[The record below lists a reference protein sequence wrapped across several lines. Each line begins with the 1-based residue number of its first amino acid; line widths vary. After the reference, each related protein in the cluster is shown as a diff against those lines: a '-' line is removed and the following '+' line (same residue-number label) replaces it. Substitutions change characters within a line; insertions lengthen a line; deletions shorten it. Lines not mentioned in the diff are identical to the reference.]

1 MPFIK
6 DLFSESKGGKYSSK
20 KFWGHILF
28 ILVGA
33 SFALDGLKFY
43 TANETLYMYTLGAAC
58 LLIGLRSI
66 EKLLSSFSSK
76 KSKLANS
83 DEEQH

>member
-1 MPFIK
+1 MTFIK
-6 DLFSESKGGKYSSK
+6 DLFSENKGGKYSSK

-33 SFALDGLKFY
+33 SFVLDGLNFY
-43 TANETLYMYTLGAAC
+43 SSNETLYMYTLGAAC

-66 EKLLSSFSSK
+66 EKLLSSFSK
-76 KSKLANS
+76 KRTLAPLN
-83 DEEQH
+83 EEQN